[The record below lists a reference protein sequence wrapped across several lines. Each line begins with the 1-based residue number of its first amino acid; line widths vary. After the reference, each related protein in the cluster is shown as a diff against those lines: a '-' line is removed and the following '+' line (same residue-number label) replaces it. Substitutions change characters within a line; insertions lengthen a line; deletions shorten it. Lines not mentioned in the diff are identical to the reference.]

1 MNDRDRAIAAQRELL
16 NRLDGDLVADSV
28 ARDSAGV
35 PLDYPTPP
43 AIESSLPEPSE
54 SAIVESAPAAVTDV
68 DGSGVGF
75 PDAAAAAADA
85 TDPVTAADA
94 TEPVATSRI
103 RAAFGRVRAR
113 LGLPSRAP
121 EAPVGVFGEGGDWYT
136 VDESKRKR
144 TYRYLVI
151 GGGALLIAALGA
163 IFAYLQFGT
172 ATVPDLVGL
181 TSAQAVASIRDA
193 GLSVG
198 AIEERDT
205 PGVTP
210 GTVVDQ
216 HPDVDTVL
224 AKGAE
229 VSITVAAASDSAA
242 VPNLVGKTREA
253 AVAAL
258 ASARLTE
265 QVVTDYSE
273 TIPAGQVM
281 GQVPV
286 SRTVVSAGSSVAL
299 IVSGGSGATQR
310 QVPRVIGLSQETAI
324 QALTDAGFTP
334 RAYTARSDVGEVGAV
349 AAQMPGSDQMA
360 NPGAVVLVLVNRAVT
375 VSERE
380 VPDLS
385 SMTESQAATALA
397 PSGAELEV
405 VEFASDTVAAGTIA
419 GQMPLAKRCT
429 VIAGERVGVLVSVGS
444 SGAVNTPSLVGTG
457 LGAALEAVR
466 ETSLTPVVVLG
477 ADGGMPAMTAIVTQ
491 QYPAP
496 GAVVRLGL
504 PVVLFAEQPAAPTK

>member
-1 MNDRDRAIAAQRELL
+1 MTDRDRAIAAQRELL
-16 NRLDGDLVADSV
+16 NRLDGDLAGETVG
-28 ARDSAGV
+28 RDSAGV

-54 SAIVESAPAAVTDV
+54 SPIVESAPAAMVDIDGTAVGGTTD
-68 DGSGVGF
+68 
-75 PDAAAAAADA
+75 AADA
-85 TDPVTAADA
+85 DGATTTAADGA
-94 TEPVATSRI
+94 APTSRI
-103 RAAFGRVRAR
+103 RAALATLRAK
-113 LGLPSRAP
+113 LGLAGRTP
-121 EAPVGVFGEGGDWYT
+121 EAPTGVFGEGGDWYT
-136 VDESKRKR
+136 VDEAKRKK

-151 GGGALLIAALGA
+151 GGGALLVVALVA
-163 IFAYLQFGT
+163 IFSYLQFGT

-181 TSAQAVASIRDA
+181 TSAQAVAAIRDA

-216 HPDVDTVL
+216 HPDVDTVV
-224 AKGAE
+224 AKGSE
-229 VSITVAAASDSAA
+229 VAITVASASDSAA
-242 VPNLVGKTREA
+242 VPNLVGKTRAA

-281 GQVPV
+281 AQVPV
-286 SRTVVSAGSSVAL
+286 SRTVVAAGSSVAV

-310 QVPRVIGLSQETAI
+310 QVPRVIGLGQETAI

-334 RAYTARSDVGEVGAV
+334 RVFTARSDVGEVGSV

-385 SMTESQAATALA
+385 SMTESQAATALTDT
-397 PSGAELEV
+397 GAELEV
-405 VEFASDTVAAGTIA
+405 APFASDSVPAGTIV
-419 GQMPLAKRCT
+419 GQIPLAKRCT
-429 VIAGERVGVLVSVGS
+429 VVAGERVGVLVSVGS
-444 SGAVNTPSLVGTG
+444 SDAVNAPSLVGTG

-466 ETSLTPVVVLG
+466 AASLTPVVVLG
-477 ADGGMPAMTAIVTQ
+477 ANGENPAMTASVTQ

-504 PVVLFAEQPAAPTK
+504 PVVLFAELAASPTK